1 MIILIF
7 MIGNKLKIITKIE
20 YILIKTIKN
29 IKNIN

>member
-7 MIGNKLKIITKIE
+7 MIDNKLKIIIKIE